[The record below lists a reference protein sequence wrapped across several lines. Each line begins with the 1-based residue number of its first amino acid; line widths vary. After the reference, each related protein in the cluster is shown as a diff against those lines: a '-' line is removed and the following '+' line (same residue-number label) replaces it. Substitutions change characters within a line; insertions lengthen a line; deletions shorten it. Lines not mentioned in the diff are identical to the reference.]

1 MIKESNNP
9 YQKYQAEIQKLQE
22 DYLDR
27 LKNLN
32 IESEKDGKIGYQLVQ
47 QLKTELDKFCSSNF
61 TKNDGSKKK
70 TKRINFKKASF
81 ELKEEKD
88 DFYLQSIAE
97 PRELIHIE
105 SVTKDEEL
113 LDCRHHIAVKN
124 ENSFLLASESSGFK
138 VAENGLVIYSN
149 KANPPSEKIVDV
161 CYHKKLNCYLSAS
174 RTTIYRK
181 DIDSKDPYPCIQIT
195 CLNRCYRFFRYCG
208 FHGRVIL
215 INSNKGFSVLNAR
228 ARRVEFEAPSYLEG
242 GKTRIKDF
250 ELFGK
255 RQDRA
260 VALGWK
266 QSLLL
271 LCNFDFRRKKV
282 LQVSSTPIQTERN
295 KVFGMSLAVDP
306 KGKYVCVETGRAAQI
321 NQNRS
326 SKIFI
331 FKIQTIKLEFLSL
344 VENWRPRMDYREALI
359 CYGYFG
365 WKVIFVGLSFCDLG
379 KAHLI
384 VYDEMEK
391 KLEEKREESVEHQ
404 TLSPRRILRCGDFLY
419 YVGGTGKVMRLKL
432 SLRG

>member
-1 MIKESNNP
+1 MLIRNSTMKKSQSEAKQSDKRDIKQLKKYYLERYKGLNVDDEKDAKICQQLVDEMKEKLETLNFSYAQNNNKS
-9 YQKYQAEIQKLQE
+9 QKILKIDDFLTPKITTIEQVTSKRKNPNKNNYHLA
-22 DYLDR
+22 
-27 LKNLN
+27 LKN
-32 IESEKDGKIGYQLVQ
+32 
-47 QLKTELDKFCSSNF
+47 
-61 TKNDGSKKK
+61 
-70 TKRINFKKASF
+70 
-81 ELKEEKD
+81 
-88 DFYLQSIAE
+88 
-97 PRELIHIE
+97 H
-105 SVTKDEEL
+105 
-113 LDCRHHIAVKN
+113 
-124 ENSFLLASESSGFK
+124 NSFLLASHSTGFK
-138 VAENGLVIYSN
+138 VTDNGLVVYSA
-149 KANPPSEKIVDV
+149 KPQMPSKRILDV

-365 WKVIFVGLSFCDLG
+365 WKVIFVGISFCDLG